1 MNRSLKWRL
10 LGWTAGGMILLL
22 AVFAVLIYVAIE
34 RALTRGFD
42 DALATTARAI
52 AATVKRDHEKAEV
65 EFDEQEMPEF
75 RRAKRPDYYELRQD
89 DGLVLKRS
97 ASLGDHDLGRDPGT
111 EGVPVFLTE
120 ALPDGR
126 PGRAVVLRFRPRS
139 EEEHDGDSE
148 ESPAPKSASPAQ
160 QVILVVARE
169 TRALNAQL
177 ASLRWQLALAG
188 GGTVL
193 LVLLAASV
201 VVRQGLKPLGA
212 LAGRIAAIRE
222 DDLSARVP
230 PDKMPAEIEPVAARL
245 NELLGRL
252 EDAFQRERALTADVA
267 HELRTPLAG
276 MRSTVE
282 VALSRPRGAGEYQQ
296 ALRDCLEIV
305 HQAQGMTENLLALAR
320 LDSRQIPLRPEP
332 VRLAEF
338 VEAAWRPH
346 APRTEARRIGFH
358 NRLAADLTCT
368 ADREILAIILSNL
381 LANAAEYTNEG
392 GRIEVSG
399 RAAQG
404 AVELSF
410 TNTGCTLSADEVAHV
425 FDRFWRG
432 DSART
437 AAGVHCGLGLSLVQR
452 AVHVMGGSIAAETDK
467 GLFVVRAVV
476 PVSGI
481 NRRSRI

>member
-10 LGWTAGGMILLL
+10 LGWTAGGMVLLL
-22 AVFAVLIYVAIE
+22 AVFAVWVYVATE

-52 AATVKRDHEKAEV
+52 AASVKLDHEKAEV

-75 RRAKRPDYYELRQD
+75 HRARRPDYYELWQD
-89 DGLVLKRS
+89 DGSVLKRS
-97 ASLGDHDLGRDPGT
+97 ASLGERDLQRAAGT
-111 EGVPVFLTE
+111 EGGPVFLTE

-139 EEEHDGDSE
+139 EEERDGE
-148 ESPAPKSASPAQ
+148 ESPASKSAPPAE

-169 TRALNAQL
+169 TRALNTL
-177 ASLRWQLALAG
+177 LNNLRWQLALAG

-193 LVLLAASV
+193 LVLLAASI

-245 NELLGRL
+245 NELLDRL

-305 HQAQGMTENLLALAR
+305 QQAQGMTENLLALAR
-320 LDSRQIPLRPEP
+320 LDSRQIPMRPEP

-338 VEAAWRPH
+338 VEAVWRPH
-346 APRTEARRIGFH
+346 APQAEARRIGFH
-358 NRLAADLTCT
+358 NLLAADLTCT

-404 AVELSF
+404 TVELSF
-410 TNTGCTLSADEVAHV
+410 TNTGCTLSAEEIAHV
-425 FDRFWRG
+425 FDRFWRA

-452 AVHVMGGSIAAETDK
+452 AVHVMGGSIAAETDQ

-476 PVSGI
+476 PASG
-481 NRRSRI
+481 